1 MNRQGWLPKLEVGYR
16 RNTELD
22 EKFNGLLIGGS
33 LPIFSNRK
41 KTKIARAQAV
51 SARLMADDARL
62 KAEAEVHSRF
72 NELQQLREALA
83 VYDVPLMK
91 HTISLLYQAVTEG
104 QLSIIDFYV
113 EADGVYRNLQ
123 NQLELENQYQ
133 KALAAVYKNRL

>member
-1 MNRQGWLPKLEVGYR
+1 
-16 RNTELD
+16 
-22 EKFNGLLIGGS
+22 
-33 LPIFSNRK
+33 
-41 KTKIARAQAV
+41 
-51 SARLMADDARL
+51 
-62 KAEAEVHSRF
+62 
-72 NELQQLREALA
+72 
-83 VYDVPLMK
+83 MK